1 MSKLKQLIKFL
12 KLISIFTFSLTQLVF
27 GQKTIKGKIID
38 HETKEPLVNGT
49 VIINN
54 TTKATTSDETGN
66 FIINDIGLEK
76 FEVVVRYVGYES
88 FTKEINLLGQTNV
101 DITIEL
107 KLVQNLMGDFEV
119 KSQKDKNW
127 QKQYQQFQKLF
138 FGTSEFAQKCRIE
151 NPYEIDF
158 AKTDNGLKATSKV
171 PLNITNDALGY
182 KLILD
187 LKEFLSDGS
196 NYRIVSNIFFIE
208 QTPADIKQKQ
218 SWETSREKAFKYSSK
233 FIFQSILQKNSNQEF
248 YIPKKSSNAVR
259 GNYFYSELDKSIEK
273 LKIEKIKI
281 DTLTNGTFKIS
292 VPKNLEIHAK
302 YQKSYKNP
310 YSDIN
315 HSVSWLQAENDFIL
329 TDKNGNALNPYD
341 IFPAGDLN
349 SLKISGI
356 LPLDF
361 RSKEQPIVSTIK
373 NEEVVTLNSIET
385 TETISI
391 HANKSRF
398 YAGETIWFK
407 FYQEYKTTAEYKS
420 GVVYIDL
427 FNEKGEMLNS
437 KILRSENGLSW
448 GEFNLPDTLQTGKYA
463 LRAYTN
469 QMRSSGRSSVA
480 EIEILTKN
488 ESITTNAENISE
500 ESLGIIELE
509 NSKLKSG
516 ELLTF
521 GINGQ
526 PNTSYSA
533 TIVKKEYS
541 SKSFFENESIIQ
553 QGPKEKDYPT
563 EFSGRSFMGKTP
575 KKPEASVWNFG
586 ANYSNVEFL
595 ESDKKEE
602 FLIKNI
608 FQPDSIS
615 LSLKGY
621 HKKNKPLREL
631 ELVDYGRP
639 NFDYVFKKSITTGTE
654 YQENGNKNSPKSYDF
669 DPDKMITLDGV
680 EVKAKKTENPQLL
693 KERKLFGNPSKSF
706 NPDDIVKT
714 SAPNVL
720 MTLTSLLPNLK
731 TVYDVE
737 KHTLDIRWNRPGFLT
752 PQRPSIIVDGLEIQ
766 SPTDI
771 QHLTSLAIAKID
783 IYQNP
788 VTTVQGAQSLIVIYT
803 KTYLNEPSK
812 NISKKKDTDVKTF
825 KFLGFSNPKS
835 FYLPTKNKDNHRIGQ
850 IEQRSTIY
858 WNPNIETG
866 ENGKAHVSFEV
877 LSMPGEYVIEL
888 VGKDE
893 KGKVISERKM
903 IEIR

>member
-1 MSKLKQLIKFL
+1 MSRLKQHTKNL
-12 KLISIFTFSLTQLVF
+12 KLITIFLLFFTQLVF
-27 GQKTIKGKIID
+27 GQKSIKGKIID
-38 HETKEPLVNGT
+38 HETKEPLAYGT

-66 FIINDIGLEK
+66 FTINDIGLEK

-107 KLVQNLMGDFEV
+107 KLVPNLMGDFEV
-119 KSQKDKNW
+119 KSKKDKNW

-138 FGTSEFAQKCRIE
+138 FGSSEFAQKCRIE

-158 AKTDNGLKATSKV
+158 VKTENGLKATSKV
-171 PLNITNDALGY
+171 PLIITNDALGY

-187 LKEFLSDGS
+187 LKEFHSDGTD
-196 NYRIVSNIFFIE
+196 YRIVSNIFFIE
-208 QTPADIKQKQ
+208 QTPTDIKQKQ

-233 FIFQSILQKNSNQEF
+233 FIFQSILQKNGNQEF
-248 YIPKKSSNAVR
+248 YIPKKNSNAVR
-259 GNYFYSELDKSIEK
+259 GNYFYSELDKSIVK
-273 LKIEKIKI
+273 LKIEEIKI

-292 VPKNLEIHAK
+292 IPKNLEIHAK
-302 YQKSYKNP
+302 NKKPYNNP
-310 YSDIN
+310 YSDIS
-315 HSVSWLQAENDFIL
+315 HSVSWIQAENDFIL
-329 TDKNGNALNPYD
+329 TDKDGNALNPYD

-349 SLKISGI
+349 FLKISGI

-361 RSKEQPIVSTIK
+361 RSKEQPIISTIK
-373 NEEVVTLNSIET
+373 NEEVVSSNSIET
-385 TETISI
+385 SERILI

-407 FYQEYKTTAEYKS
+407 IYQEYKTPSERKS

-427 FNEKGEMLNS
+427 FNEKGELRNS
-437 KILRSENGLSW
+437 KIFRSENGISW
-448 GEFNLPDTLQTGKYA
+448 GEFNLSDTLQAGKYA

-469 QMRSSGRSSVA
+469 QMRSSGKSSIA
-480 EIEILTKN
+480 EIEILNKN
-488 ESITTNAENISE
+488 ESFTKNVESISD
-500 ESLGIIELE
+500 ESLSILELE
-509 NSKLKSG
+509 KSIFKNG
-516 ELLTF
+516 ENLTF
-521 GINGQ
+521 DINGQ
-526 PNTSYSA
+526 PNESYS
-533 TIVKKEYS
+533 ISVVKKEYS
-541 SKSFFENESIIQ
+541 SKSFFENETIMQ
-553 QGPKEKDYPT
+553 HGTKENIFPV
-563 EFSGRSFMGKTP
+563 EIAGRAFIGKTP
-575 KKPEASVWNFG
+575 KKPEATVWNFG

-595 ESDKKEE
+595 ESDKNEK
-602 FLIKNI
+602 FLLQNI
-608 FQPDSIS
+608 FQSDSIS

-621 HKKNKPLREL
+621 DKKNKPLRDL
-631 ELVDYGRP
+631 ELTDFGRP
-639 NFDYVFKKSITTGTE
+639 KFDYIFSKSTKNITE
-654 YQENGNKNSPKSYDF
+654 YQETGIKNSPKSYDF
-669 DPDKMITLDGV
+669 DLDKMIVLDEV

-706 NPDDIVKT
+706 NPDEIVKT

-737 KHTLDIRWNRPGFLT
+737 KHTLDIRWNRPGLLT

-766 SPTDI
+766 SPSDI
-771 QHLTSLAIAKID
+771 QHLTSSAIAKID

-812 NISKKKDTDVKTF
+812 AITKKKDTDVKTF
-825 KFLGFSNPKS
+825 KFLGFSYPKS
-835 FYLPTKNKDNHRIGQ
+835 FYLPTKNKDGHRIGQ

-858 WNPNIETG
+858 WNPNIQNDES
-866 ENGKAHVSFEV
+866 GKSYISFEV
-877 LSMPGEYVIEL
+877 LAMPGEYIIEL
-888 VGKDE
+888 AGKDE
-893 KGKVISERKM
+893 NGKVISERKV

>member
-1 MSKLKQLIKFL
+1 MKKFL
-12 KLISIFTFSLTQLVF
+12 GTSITLLLLILQFSISYS
-27 GQKTIKGKIID
+27 QKTIKGKIID
-38 HETKEPLVNGT
+38 HETKEPLAYGT

-66 FIINDIGLEK
+66 FIINDVGLEK

-127 QKQYQQFQKLF
+127 QKQYQQFLKLF
-138 FGTSEFAQKCRIE
+138 FGTSEFAQKCKIE
-151 NPYEIDF
+151 NPYEIEF
-158 AKTDNGLKATSKV
+158 AKTENGLKATSKV
-171 PLNITNDALGY
+171 PLNITNHALGY

-187 LKEFLSDGS
+187 LKEFLSNGS
-196 NYRIVSNIFFIE
+196 DYRIVSNIFFIE
-208 QTPADIKQKQ
+208 QTPTDIKQKQ

-233 FIFQSILQKNSNQEF
+233 FIFQSILQKNCYQEF
-248 YIPKKSSNAVR
+248 YVPKKNSNAVR

-281 DTLTNGTFKIS
+281 DTLANGTFKIS

-302 YQKSYKNP
+302 NQKPYNNP
-310 YSDIN
+310 YSDIS
-315 HSVSWLQAENDFIL
+315 HSISWLQAENDFIL
-329 TDKNGNALNPYD
+329 TDKDGNALNPYD

-361 RSKEQPIVSTIK
+361 RSKEQAIVSPIK
-373 NEEVVTLNSIET
+373 NEEVVTSNSAET
-385 TETISI
+385 TEKISI

-407 FYQEYKTTAEYKS
+407 IYQEYKTTAERKS

-427 FNEKGEMLNS
+427 FNEKGELRNS
-437 KILRSENGLSW
+437 KILRSENGSSW
-448 GEFNLPDTLQTGKYA
+448 GEFNLSDTLQAGKYA

-469 QMRSSGRSSVA
+469 QMRSSGKSSIA
-480 EIEILTKN
+480 EIEILTSN
-488 ESITTNAENISE
+488 ESFTTNIEGNSD
-500 ESLGIIELE
+500 ESSSILELE
-509 NSKLKSG
+509 KTIFKNG
-516 ELLTF
+516 EHLTF
-521 GINGQ
+521 GVNGQ
-526 PNTSYSA
+526 PNESYS
-533 TIVKKEYS
+533 ISVVKKEYS
-541 SKSFFENESIIQ
+541 SKSFFENETITQ
-553 QGPKEKDYPT
+553 HGRKENIFPV
-563 EFSGRSFMGKTP
+563 EIAGRAFVGKTT
-575 KKPEASVWNFG
+575 KKPEATVWNFG

-595 ESDKKEE
+595 ESDKNEK
-602 FLIKNI
+602 FLLQNI
-608 FQPDSIS
+608 FQTDSIS

-621 HKKNKPLREL
+621 DKKNKPLRDL
-631 ELVDYGRP
+631 ELTDFGRP
-639 NFDYVFKKSITTGTE
+639 NFDYIFSKSIKTVTE
-654 YQENGNKNSPKSYDF
+654 YQETGIKNSPKSYDF
-669 DPDKMITLDGV
+669 DLEKMILLDEV
-680 EVKAKKTENPQLL
+680 EIKAKKSENPQLL
-693 KERKLFGNPSKSF
+693 KERKLYGNPNKSF
-706 NPDDIVKT
+706 NTEEIVKS

-771 QHLTSLAIAKID
+771 QHLTSSAIAKID
-783 IYQNP
+783 IYQNA
-788 VTTVQGAQSLIVIYT
+788 VTSVQGAQSLIVIYT

-812 NISKKKDTDVKTF
+812 NIAKKKDPDVKTF

-835 FYLPTKNKDNHRIGQ
+835 FYLPTKNKDGHRIGQ

-866 ENGKAHVSFEV
+866 ENGKALVSFEV
-877 LSMPGEYVIEL
+877 LSLPGEYVIEL

>member
-1 MSKLKQLIKFL
+1 MNKMKKFL
-12 KLISIFTFSLTQLVF
+12 GTSITLLLLILQFSISYS
-27 GQKTIKGKIID
+27 QKTIKGKIID
-38 HETKEPLVNGT
+38 HETKEPLAYGT

-66 FIINDIGLEK
+66 FIINDVGLEK

-127 QKQYQQFQKLF
+127 QKQYQQFLKLF
-138 FGTSEFAQKCRIE
+138 FGTSEFAQKCKIE
-151 NPYEIDF
+151 NPYEIEF
-158 AKTDNGLKATSKV
+158 AKTENGLKATSKV
-171 PLNITNDALGY
+171 PLNITNHALGY

-187 LKEFLSDGS
+187 LKEFLSNGS
-196 NYRIVSNIFFIE
+196 DYRIVSNIFFIE
-208 QTPADIKQKQ
+208 QTPTDIKQKQ

-233 FIFQSILQKNSNQEF
+233 FIFQSILQKNCYQEF
-248 YIPKKSSNAVR
+248 YVPKKNSNAVR

-281 DTLTNGTFKIS
+281 DTLANGTFKIS

-302 YQKSYKNP
+302 NQKPYNNP
-310 YSDIN
+310 YSDIS
-315 HSVSWLQAENDFIL
+315 HSISWLQAENDFIL
-329 TDKNGNALNPYD
+329 TDKDGNALNPYD

-361 RSKEQPIVSTIK
+361 RSKEQAIVSPIK
-373 NEEVVTLNSIET
+373 NEEVVTSNSAET
-385 TETISI
+385 TEKISI

-407 FYQEYKTTAEYKS
+407 IYQEYKTTAERKS

-427 FNEKGEMLNS
+427 FNEKGELRNS
-437 KILRSENGLSW
+437 KILRSENGSSW
-448 GEFNLPDTLQTGKYA
+448 GEFNLSDTLQAGKYA

-469 QMRSSGRSSVA
+469 QMRSSGKSSIA
-480 EIEILTKN
+480 EIEILTSN
-488 ESITTNAENISE
+488 ESFTTNIEGNSD
-500 ESLGIIELE
+500 ESSSILELE
-509 NSKLKSG
+509 KTIFKNG
-516 ELLTF
+516 EHLTF
-521 GINGQ
+521 GVNGQ
-526 PNTSYSA
+526 PNESYS
-533 TIVKKEYS
+533 ISVVKKEYS
-541 SKSFFENESIIQ
+541 SKSFFENETITQ
-553 QGPKEKDYPT
+553 HGRKENIFPV
-563 EFSGRSFMGKTP
+563 EIAGRAFVGKTT
-575 KKPEASVWNFG
+575 KKPEATVWNFG

-595 ESDKKEE
+595 ESDKNEK
-602 FLIKNI
+602 FLLQNI
-608 FQPDSIS
+608 FQTDSIS

-621 HKKNKPLREL
+621 DKKNKPLRDL
-631 ELVDYGRP
+631 ELTDFGRP
-639 NFDYVFKKSITTGTE
+639 NFDYIFSKSIKTVTE
-654 YQENGNKNSPKSYDF
+654 YQETGIKNSPKSYDF
-669 DPDKMITLDGV
+669 DLEKMILLDEV
-680 EVKAKKTENPQLL
+680 EIKAKKSENPQLL
-693 KERKLFGNPSKSF
+693 KERKLYGNPNKSF
-706 NPDDIVKT
+706 NTEEIVKS

-771 QHLTSLAIAKID
+771 QHLTSSAIAKID
-783 IYQNP
+783 IYQNA
-788 VTTVQGAQSLIVIYT
+788 VTSVQGAQSLIVIYT

-812 NISKKKDTDVKTF
+812 NIAKKKDPDVKTF

-835 FYLPTKNKDNHRIGQ
+835 FYLPTKNKDGHRIGQ

-866 ENGKAHVSFEV
+866 ENGKALVSFEV
-877 LSMPGEYVIEL
+877 LSLPGEYVIEL

>member
-1 MSKLKQLIKFL
+1 MSRLKQHTKNL
-12 KLISIFTFSLTQLVF
+12 KLIIIFLLFFTQLVL
-27 GQKTIKGKIID
+27 GQKSIKGKIVD
-38 HETKEPLVNGT
+38 HETKEPLAYGT

-54 TTKATTSDETGN
+54 TTKATNSDETGN
-66 FIINDIGLEK
+66 FIINDVGLEK
-76 FEVVVRYVGYES
+76 FELVVRYVGYES
-88 FTKEINLLGQTNV
+88 FTKEINLLEQNTAEIIV
-101 DITIEL
+101 EL

-119 KSQKDKNW
+119 KSKKDKNW

-151 NPYEIDF
+151 NPYEIEF
-158 AKTDNGLKATSKV
+158 AKTENGLKATSKV

-187 LKEFLSDGS
+187 LKEFLSNGS
-196 NYRIVSNIFFIE
+196 DYRIVSNIFFIE
-208 QTPADIKQKQ
+208 QTPTDIKQKQ

-233 FIFQSILQKNSNQEF
+233 FIFQSILQKNVNQEF
-248 YIPKKSSNAVR
+248 YIPKKKSNAVR
-259 GNYFYSELDKSIEK
+259 GNYFYAELDKSIEK

-292 VPKNLEIHAK
+292 VPKNLEIHTK
-302 YQKSYKNP
+302 NQKAYNNP
-310 YSDIN
+310 YSDIS

-329 TDKNGNALNPYD
+329 TDKDGNALNPYD

-361 RSKEQPIVSTIK
+361 RSKEQAIVYAIK
-373 NEEVVTLNSIET
+373 NEELVSSNSIET
-385 TETISI
+385 SERISI
-391 HANKSRF
+391 HTNKSRF
-398 YAGETIWFK
+398 YVGETIWFK
-407 FYQEYKTTAEYKS
+407 IYLEYKVPTELKS

-427 FNEKGEMLNS
+427 FNEQGELRNS

-448 GEFNLPDTLQTGKYA
+448 GEFNLSDTLQAGRYA

-469 QMRSSGRSSVA
+469 QMRNSGKSSIA
-480 EIEILTKN
+480 EIEILNKN
-488 ESITTNAENISE
+488 ESFTTNIEGNSD
-500 ESLGIIELE
+500 ESSSILELE
-509 NSKLKSG
+509 KSIFKNG
-516 ELLTF
+516 ENLTF
-521 GINGQ
+521 DINGQ
-526 PNTSYSA
+526 PNESYS
-533 TIVKKEYS
+533 ISVVKKEYS
-541 SKSFFENESIIQ
+541 SKSFFKNETITQHGRKENIFPVEIA
-553 QGPKEKDYPT
+553 
-563 EFSGRSFMGKTP
+563 GRAFVGKTT
-575 KKPEASVWNFG
+575 KKPEATVWNFG

-595 ESDKKEE
+595 ESDKNEK
-602 FLIKNI
+602 FLLQNI
-608 FQPDSIS
+608 FQSDSIS

-621 HKKNKPLREL
+621 DKKNKPLKDL
-631 ELVDYGRP
+631 ELTDFGRP
-639 NFDYVFKKSITTGTE
+639 KFDYIFSKSTKTVTE
-654 YQENGNKNSPKSYDF
+654 YQETGIKNSPKSYDF
-669 DPDKMITLDGV
+669 DLDKMIVLDEV
-680 EVKAKKTENPQLL
+680 EIKAKKTENPQLL

-706 NPDDIVKT
+706 NSEEIVKT

-752 PQRPSIIVDGLEIQ
+752 PQKPSIIVDGLEIQ
-766 SPTDI
+766 SPSDI
-771 QHLTSLAIAKID
+771 QHLTSSAIAKID

-812 NISKKKDTDVKTF
+812 VITKKKDTDVKTF

-835 FYLPTKNKDNHRIGQ
+835 FYLPTKNKDGHRRSQ

-866 ENGKAHVSFEV
+866 ETGKARISFEA
-877 LSMPGEYVIEL
+877 LAMPGEYVIEL
-888 VGKDE
+888 AGKDDN
-893 KGKVISERKM
+893 GKVISERKV